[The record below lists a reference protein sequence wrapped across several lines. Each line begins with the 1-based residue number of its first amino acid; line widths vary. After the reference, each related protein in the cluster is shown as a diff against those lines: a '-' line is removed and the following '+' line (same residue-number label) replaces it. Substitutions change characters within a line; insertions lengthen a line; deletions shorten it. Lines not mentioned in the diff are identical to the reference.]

1 MRIEI
6 NTNEYNSVRFL
17 LPDGREV
24 EYIPL
29 SVINSIKAEIEYSKI
44 DVADIWKESIYNRA
58 INDVLEII
66 DRKVKEYRH
75 HG

>member
-1 MRIEI
+1 MKIEI

-17 LPDGREV
+17 LSDGREV

-29 SVINSIKAEIEYSKI
+29 SVINSIKAKIEDSKI
-44 DVADIWKESIYNRA
+44 EVDNHWNEIIYNRA

-75 HG
+75 G